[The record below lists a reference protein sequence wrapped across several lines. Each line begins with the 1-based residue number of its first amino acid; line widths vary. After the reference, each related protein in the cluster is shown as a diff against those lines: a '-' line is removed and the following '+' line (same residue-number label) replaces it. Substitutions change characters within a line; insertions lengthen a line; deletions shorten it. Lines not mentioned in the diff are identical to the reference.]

1 MRIRITKTRLK
12 KCLKGLHEFVAVN
25 YLGGSSGEK
34 TNWVCL
40 HCKTPM
46 ENRDHLKRK

>member
-12 KCLKGLHEFVAVN
+12 KCLKGLHEFVADSN
-25 YLGGSSGEK
+25 FAGGKEWK
-34 TNWVCL
+34 CL